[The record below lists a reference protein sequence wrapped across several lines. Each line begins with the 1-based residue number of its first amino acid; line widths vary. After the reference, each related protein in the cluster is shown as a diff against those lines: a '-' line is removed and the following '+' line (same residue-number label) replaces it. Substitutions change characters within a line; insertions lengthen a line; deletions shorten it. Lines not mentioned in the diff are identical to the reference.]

1 MPKVTAEH
9 KERRREE
16 ILAAAQR
23 CFAQHGYEGA
33 TIARL
38 EAESGLSRGAI
49 FNYFE
54 NKEAL
59 FVELA
64 ARSSQRLTGIWL
76 EHGFRAALEAIV
88 HEDPEWLGVQLEAT
102 RRVRTD
108 SEFRKQMA
116 VKEAELTAGREE
128 RLARLRQ
135 QGVRDDVPLEQTAIF
150 LSLVAN
156 GLALRRTMGDPPP
169 DLDALVELVDAGA
182 APRVTGRPTRHS
194 KRRDLSLQTERGRS
208 ARS

>member
-1 MPKVTAEH
+1 MPKVSEEH

-23 CFAQHGYEGA
+23 CFARYGYEGA
-33 TIARL
+33 TVARL

-76 EHGFRAALEAIV
+76 EHGFRAAVEAIA

-108 SEFRKQMA
+108 PEFQKQMT
-116 VKEAELTAGREE
+116 VKEAELTAGREG
-128 RLARLRQ
+128 RLAKLRE
-135 QGVRDDVPLEQTAIF
+135 QGVRDDLPIEETAIF

-156 GLALRRTMGDPPP
+156 GLALRRTMGDPLP
-169 DLDALVELVDAGA
+169 DLDALVDLVESGV
-182 APRVTGRPTRHS
+182 APRTKV
-194 KRRDLSLQTERGRS
+194 S
-208 ARS
+208 ARRRTRKRAVRAGRE

>member
-1 MPKVTAEH
+1 MPKVSEEH

-23 CFAQHGYEGA
+23 CFARYGYEGA
-33 TIARL
+33 TVARL

-76 EHGFRAALEAIV
+76 EHGFRAAVEAIA
-88 HEDPEWLGVQLEAT
+88 HEDPEWLSVQLEAT
-102 RRVRTD
+102 RRVRND
-108 SEFRKQMA
+108 PEFQKQMT
-116 VKEAELTAGREE
+116 VKEAELAAGREE
-128 RLARLRQ
+128 RLARLRE
-135 QGVRDDVPLEQTAIF
+135 QGVRDDLPIEQTAIF

-156 GLALRRTMGDPPP
+156 GLALRRTMGDPLP
-169 DLDALVELVDAGA
+169 DLDALVELVEHGV
-182 APRVTGRPTRHS
+182 APRAKV
-194 KRRDLSLQTERGRS
+194 S
-208 ARS
+208 ARRRTRKRAVRAGRD